1 MVLKERFVS
10 IMGSKKT
17 AKRGPGRP
25 SVYTGNVKK
34 HIVGLIR
41 KYGATGARNILN
53 AEEGT
58 ENYALRNVK
67 LIPNALGISL
77 PTLGKFAAEAGVEL
91 HRGRPVGSGV
101 SEEVEAE
108 EAVSEEAAAA

>member
-1 MVLKERFVS
+1 M
-10 IMGSKKT
+10 SKKN

-53 AEEGT
+53 AEAGT
-58 ENYALRNVK
+58 EDYALRNSN
-67 LIPNALGISL
+67 LIPDALGISL
-77 PTLGKFAAEAGVEL
+77 PTLGKFAKEAGVEL
-91 HRGRPVGSGV
+91 HRGRPVGSV
-101 SEEVEAE
+101 ASEEVAE
-108 EAVSEEAAAA
+108 EVSSEAAAA